1 MFNSCKLAILG
12 YSQVDKMKLSRY
24 LLVSVCGMLALAGCG
39 GSSSTSNPPP
49 PTIGK
54 AYVAGAFSI
63 MRYPAGGNGNISP
76 ENSIKLPLSEE
87 PGVLALDV
95 AHDRLVTGANGSIPE
110 VVLGDNA
117 STTMQPVRVI
127 SGAATTMLFAGHV
140 AIDSV
145 NDLVYVVSASSS
157 LAVTSNILV
166 FGPASTISGNV
177 APLRTIS
184 LTLLIAGMALDVAN
198 NRLFLSDQAGFINV
212 YDNASTLNGAVVP
225 NRVITGAAT
234 QVVIPGALALD
245 TSGRLIVANR
255 SNIIP
260 PFTNNILIF
269 SNAGAINGNVAPAA
283 TATLAD
289 NQMAQAMAISPAGE
303 LYVVDGGASLTVYS
317 NIATATGGLLPSRVI
332 SGPNTGLNP
341 GPAIPPAVLGVA
353 MDPTR

>member
-1 MFNSCKLAILG
+1 
-12 YSQVDKMKLSRY
+12 MKLSLY
-24 LLVSVCGMLALAGCG
+24 GLASFYTLLALSAAGCG
-39 GSSSTSNPPP
+39 GSSPTNVTPPP
-49 PTIGK
+49 IIGK
-54 AYVAGAFSI
+54 AYVAVGGAFSI
-63 MRYPAGGNGNISP
+63 MRYPAGGNGNVSP
-76 ENSIKLPLSEE
+76 EARTILSTEE
-87 PGVLALDV
+87 PGLLALDV
-95 AHDRLVTGANGSIPE
+95 AHDRLVTGANGSSIHE
-110 VVLGDNA
+110 VVLVDNA
-117 STTMQPVRVI
+117 STTMQPVRTI

-140 AIDSV
+140 AIDNV
-145 NDLVYVVSASSS
+145 NDLVYVVGASSG

-184 LTLLIAGMALDVAN
+184 LTLLIAGMALDAAN

-245 TSGRLIVANR
+245 TSGRLVVANR

-283 TATLAD
+283 TAALAA

-317 NIATATGGLLPSRVI
+317 NIATASGSLVPSRVI

-341 GPAIPPAVLGVA
+341 GLAIPPSVFGVA
-353 MDPTR
+353 VDPTR

>member
-1 MFNSCKLAILG
+1 
-12 YSQVDKMKLSRY
+12 MKITIRHLSPYY
-24 LLVSVCGMLALAGCG
+24 LPLVLSIVIGCG
-39 GSSSTSNPPP
+39 GSSSTNNPPP

-54 AYVAGAFSI
+54 AYVAVGGGFSI

-87 PGVLALDV
+87 PGLLALDV
-95 AHDRLVTGANGSIPE
+95 AHDRLVAAANGSIPE

-145 NDLVYVVSASSS
+145 NDLVYVGSASSS

-198 NRLFLSDQAGFINV
+198 NRLFLSDQAGFIHV

-234 QVVIPGALALD
+234 QVVVPGALALD

-255 SNIIP
+255 SAIIP

-283 TATLAD
+283 TATLAA
-289 NQMAQAMAISPAGE
+289 NQLAQAMAISPAGE

-341 GPAIPPAVLGVA
+341 GPAIPTAVLGVA

>member
-1 MFNSCKLAILG
+1 
-12 YSQVDKMKLSRY
+12 MKLSLY
-24 LLVSVCGMLALAGCG
+24 GLASFYTLLALSVAGCG
-39 GSSSTSNPPP
+39 GSSQSQPPP
-49 PTIGK
+49 PPVIGK
-54 AYVAGAFSI
+54 AYVAVGGAFSI

-76 ENSIKLPLSEE
+76 ENSIKLPAEE
-87 PGVLALDV
+87 PGSLAVDA
-95 AHDRLVTGANGSIPE
+95 AHDRLVTAANGSSIHE
-110 VVLGDNA
+110 VVLVDNA
-117 STTMQPVRVI
+117 STTLQPVRTI

-145 NDLVYVVSASSS
+145 NDLVYVSSASSN
-157 LAVTSNILV
+157 LAVTSIILV

-212 YDNASTLNGAVVP
+212 YDNASTLNGVVVP

-234 QVVIPGALALD
+234 QVVVPGALAVD
-245 TSGRLIVANR
+245 SSGRLIVANR
-255 SNIIP
+255 SAIIP

-283 TATLAD
+283 TATLSAS
-289 NQMAQAMAISPAGE
+289 QGAQAMAVSPAGE
-303 LYVVDGGASLTVYS
+303 LYVVDGNANLTVYS
-317 NIATATGGLLPSRVI
+317 NIATATGSLVPSRVI

-341 GPAIPPAVLGVA
+341 GLAIPPSVLGVA
-353 MDPTR
+353 VDPTR

>member
-1 MFNSCKLAILG
+1 MNLLRF
-12 YSQVDKMKLSRY
+12 Y
-24 LLVSVCGMLALAGCG
+24 LVSFCAMLALAGCG

-54 AYVAGAFSI
+54 AYVAVGGGFSI

-76 ENSIKLPLSEE
+76 ENSIKLPSEE
-87 PGVLALDV
+87 PGLIALDV
-95 AHDRLVTGANGSIPE
+95 AHDRLVAAANGSIPE
-110 VVLGDNA
+110 VVFADNA
-117 STTMQPVRVI
+117 STSMQPVRTI

-140 AIDSV
+140 AIDNAS
-145 NDLVYVVSASSS
+145 DLVYVGSGSSGVLVSG
-157 LAVTSNILV
+157 NILV

-184 LTLLIAGMALDVAN
+184 PGSFSIAGMALDVAN

-255 SNIIP
+255 SAIIP

-283 TATLAD
+283 TATLAA
-289 NQMAQAMAISPAGE
+289 NQLAEAMAISPAGE

-341 GPAIPPAVLGVA
+341 GLAIPPSVLGVA
-353 MDPTR
+353 VDSTR